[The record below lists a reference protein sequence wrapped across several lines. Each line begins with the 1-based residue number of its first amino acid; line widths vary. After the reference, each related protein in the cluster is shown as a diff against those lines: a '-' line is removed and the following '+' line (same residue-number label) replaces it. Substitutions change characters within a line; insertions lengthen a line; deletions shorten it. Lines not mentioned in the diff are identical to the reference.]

1 MRGLIGKKIGMTRV
15 FDNEGLSVPVT
26 VLDVGPCY
34 VTQVKTIEND
44 GYDAIQVGMKEEKHT
59 NKPLKVSFRS
69 SGLQSEDKFL
79 NLGRFWLNLRK
90 FLVLIILLD
99 RYFMWVFLK

>member
-15 FDNEGLSVPVT
+15 FNNEGLSVPVT

-44 GYDAIQVGMKEEKHT
+44 GYDAIQVAYGEKALEKT
-59 NKPLKVSFRS
+59 NKPIRGHLKKSR
-69 SGLQSEDKFL
+69 
-79 NLGRFWLNLRK
+79 
-90 FLVLIILLD
+90 
-99 RYFMWVFLK
+99 